1 MRKVLQSRL
10 RLLTFGEA
18 LQWLLVRHASYIH
31 SSQSLLSVGAAS
43 RFDIVTVLE
52 KEPKMNLQDKVAI
65 ITGASSG
72 IGRGVAHELDR
83 AGMKLVI
90 SGRRADRIEELAGE
104 LSDAQ
109 PVPGDLT
116 DISLPQR
123 LVEAA
128 VDRFGRLDVVFN
140 NAGIMDTAPID
151 SADIERLCANAR
163 VNFETAVRMA
173 YTALKHFKTQGRG
186 YLITTSSILGT
197 KVRPTAGVYAGSKY
211 GIEALT
217 EALRM
222 EVAGS
227 GVRVGCIEPGLVNT
241 ELQDHFEVH
250 PREMLGM
257 KRPLEPEDIARCVRF
272 MLEQPPHVSIP
283 RMMVLPSE
291 QAM

>member
-1 MRKVLQSRL
+1 
-10 RLLTFGEA
+10 
-18 LQWLLVRHASYIH
+18 
-31 SSQSLLSVGAAS
+31 
-43 RFDIVTVLE
+43 
-52 KEPKMNLQDKVAI
+52 MNLQGKVAI

-72 IGRGVAHELDR
+72 IGRGVARELDR
-83 AGMKLVI
+83 AGMKIVVNA
-90 SGRRADRIEELAGE
+90 RRADRLEELAGE
-104 LSDAQ
+104 LNEAE
-109 PVPGDLT
+109 PVSGDLT
-116 DISLPQR
+116 DESLPQR
-123 LVEAA
+123 LVDAA
-128 VDRFGRLDVVFN
+128 IDRFGKLDVVFN
-140 NAGIMDTAPID
+140 NAGIMDTAPIE

-163 VNFETAVRMA
+163 VNFESAVRMA
-173 YTALKHFKTQGRG
+173 YTGLRHFKKQGSG

-211 GIEALT
+211 GVEALT

-250 PREMLGM
+250 PRDMLEMEQ
-257 KRPLEPEDIARCVRF
+257 PLEPEDIARCVRF

-283 RMMVLPSE
+283 KMMVLPSE

>member
-1 MRKVLQSRL
+1 MKLDGQ
-10 RLLTFGEA
+10 
-18 LQWLLVRHASYIH
+18 
-31 SSQSLLSVGAAS
+31 
-43 RFDIVTVLE
+43 
-52 KEPKMNLQDKVAI
+52 VAI

-90 SGRRADRIEELAGE
+90 NGRRGDRLEELAGE
-104 LSDAQ
+104 LSEAE

-116 DISLPQR
+116 DNSLPQQ
-123 LVEAA
+123 LVDAA
-128 VDRFGRLDVVFN
+128 IDRFGQLEVVFN

-163 VNFETAVRMA
+163 VNFEAAVGMA
-173 YTALKHFKTQGRG
+173 YTALKHFKTQGSG
-186 YLITTSSILGT
+186 HLITTSSILGT

-211 GIEALT
+211 GVEALT

-222 EVAGS
+222 EVAGT

-250 PREMLGM
+250 PRDMLDM
-257 KRPLEPEDIARCVRF
+257 KQPLEPEDIARCVRF

>member
-1 MRKVLQSRL
+1 MSLQ
-10 RLLTFGEA
+10 G
-18 LQWLLVRHASYIH
+18 
-31 SSQSLLSVGAAS
+31 
-43 RFDIVTVLE
+43 
-52 KEPKMNLQDKVAI
+52 KVAI

-72 IGRGVAHELDR
+72 IGRGVAHELDQ
-83 AGMKLVI
+83 AGMKLVLNA
-90 SGRRADRIEELAGE
+90 RRTDRLAELAGE
-104 LSDAQ
+104 LNEAQ
-109 PVPGDLT
+109 PVSGDLT
-116 DISLPQR
+116 DSSMPEQ
-123 LVEAA
+123 LVSAA
-128 VDRFGRLDVVFN
+128 MDRFGQLDVVFN

-151 SADIERLCANAR
+151 SADIEKLCANAR
-163 VNFETAVRMA
+163 VNYEAAVRMA
-173 YTALKHFKTQGRG
+173 YTALKHFKNQGSG

-211 GIEALT
+211 GVEALT

-227 GVRVGCIEPGLVNT
+227 GIRVSCIEPGLVNT

-250 PREMLGM
+250 PRDMLSM
-257 KRPLEPEDIARCVRF
+257 EQPLEPEDIARCVRF

>member
-1 MRKVLQSRL
+1 
-10 RLLTFGEA
+10 
-18 LQWLLVRHASYIH
+18 
-31 SSQSLLSVGAAS
+31 
-43 RFDIVTVLE
+43 
-52 KEPKMNLQDKVAI
+52 MNLDQQVAI

-90 SGRRADRIEELAGE
+90 NGRRADRLEGLAGE
-104 LSDAQ
+104 LKSAET
-109 PVPGDLT
+109 VPGDLT
-116 DISLPQR
+116 DASLPER
-123 LVEAA
+123 LVSAA
-128 VDRFGRLDVVFN
+128 VDHFGQLDVVFN

-163 VNFETAVRMA
+163 VDFEAAVRMA
-173 YTALKHFKTQGRG
+173 YTALRHFKIQGNG
-186 YLITTSSILGT
+186 HLITTSSILGT

-211 GIEALT
+211 GVEALT

-241 ELQDHFEVH
+241 ELQDHFKVH
-250 PREMLGM
+250 PRDILGM
-257 KRPLEPEDIARCVRF
+257 EQPLEPEDIARCVRF